1 MGQQVLMRAYDEIVA
16 FFARAPSLEEIASFR
31 LSDQTVMRVRELLQ
45 KNSDRKLTA
54 DVADELDQCVQLDR
68 MMLLI
73 RSQARQQL
81 NVSFEA

>member
-1 MGQQVLMRAYDEIVA
+1 MSQQVLMRAYDEIIA
-16 FFARAPSLEEIASFR
+16 FFARAPSREEIASFR

-45 KNSDRKLTA
+45 KNSAGTLTT
-54 DVADELDQCVQLDR
+54 DESDELDQCVQLDR

-81 NVSFEA
+81 REPFGA